1 MNLPVSS
8 VSLPSVSEISLND
21 DDFLDFRA
29 LLRLDRV
36 FFATG
41 PGAFATKMNMENNHI
56 SNGAISWTS

>member
-21 DDFLDFRA
+21 DFLDFRA

-36 FFATG
+36 FFAPG
-41 PGAFATKMNMENNHI
+41 PGAFATKMNMENTHI